1 MEQLENLEEKNTRLE
16 EKVSKFIK
24 LLEEKDALNQDL
36 LNRNRE
42 LKAKFDSYLKI
53 KNEFEE
59 DESFLI
65 IGLELLSLLKKRRYG
80 PFKDEAHWLL
90 LYAAIDLLY
99 GDISSVVG
107 LAGLTSQETKV
118 CYLTYVGLNN
128 SEQAEILVVEVNSIK
143 RYKNRIKKKLNVD
156 GKTALAV
163 YLSSLSG

>member
-1 MEQLENLEEKNTRLE
+1 MGLLEDLEEKNIGLK

-24 LLEEKDALNQDL
+24 LLEEKDALNHDL

-42 LKAKFDSYLKI
+42 LKAKFYSHLKI

-59 DESFLI
+59 DDAFLI
-65 IGLELLSLLKKRRYG
+65 VGLELLLLLKTHRYG
-80 PFKDEAHWLL
+80 SLKDEAHWLL
-90 LYAAIDLLY
+90 LYAVIDLLY

-107 LAGLTSQETKV
+107 LVGLTSQEIKI

-128 SEQAEILVVEVNSIK
+128 SEQAEILSVEVNSIK
-143 RYKNRIKKKLNVD
+143 RYKNRIKNKLNVE
-156 GKTALAV
+156 GKTTLAV